1 SCLVRLSQEITGM
14 TTRRDLVA
22 FVAANLV
29 AFAVALVAVNQ
40 AWIADLDDVP
50 RALIGRWLPYALAL
64 CVGLAIV
71 IAVHLDAR
79 SAFLVRHFALYLAN
93 DYAGTRYFVFYPT
106 KLPDIHGIHVGD
118 AIYSVRDLGLPF
130 LSVIPFATAGR
141 TGVMA
146 MLCLVGALLA
156 AQLYLLLRDLRF
168 DR

>member
-1 SCLVRLSQEITGM
+1 M

-79 SAFLVRHFALYLAN
+79 SAFLVRHFALYLAVPATLLLARLSQSISN
-93 DYAGTRYFVFYPT
+93 GELGVVY
-106 KLPDIHGIHVGD
+106 VGL
-118 AIYSVRDLGLPF
+118 A
-130 LSVIPFATAGR
+130 
-141 TGVMA
+141 
-146 MLCLVGALLA
+146 GALALHALA
-156 AQLYLLLRDLRF
+156 GLWSALGRLS
-168 DR
+168 DRATVAASTTKAS